1 MSWFQNIIV
10 MPIVIGYLAQ
20 LLIEP
25 DGGLGTFSQ
34 LKKMRTINFFEI
46 ESYYLRFNSELVDIK
61 DQQFEYRLLPSQ
73 KN

>member
-25 DGGLGTFSQ
+25 DGGLGTFSK
-34 LKKMRTINFFEI
+34 LGKKKKRNHKFFEI
-46 ESYYLRFNSELVDIK
+46 ESYYIVYKPVLLENTLRMVEND
-61 DQQFEYRLLPSQ
+61 
-73 KN
+73 NG

>member
-25 DGGLGTFSQ
+25 DGGLGAFPQ
-34 LKKMRTINFFEI
+34 LR
-46 ESYYLRFNSELVDIK
+46 
-61 DQQFEYRLLPSQ
+61 Q
-73 KN
+73 KTAKP

>member
-25 DGGLGTFSQ
+25 DGGLGSFSQ
-34 LKKMRTINFFEI
+34 FK
-46 ESYYLRFNSELVDIK
+46 
-61 DQQFEYRLLPSQ
+61 
-73 KN
+73 

>member
-34 LKKMRTINFFEI
+34 LRKKNKNYKMIEI
-46 ESYYLRFNSELVDIK
+46 ESYSSSFNSKIVDPLQHKVIS
-61 DQQFEYRLLPSQ
+61 LPFHL
-73 KN
+73 